1 MDFSFTQ
8 DQEDLRRHARDL
20 LESACPP
27 DYVERCD
34 REGHAPREAFDKVAE
49 QGWLGLIVPSEYGGA
64 GGSAVDLAI
73 LLEEIGRQSEE
84 LAMWVFRTMTY
95 GGYAIM
101 AHGSET
107 LKQRFLPKIAKGEL
121 TYCFGLTE
129 PESGSDAA
137 ALTTRA
143 ERKSVV

>member
-20 LESACPP
+20 LEAVCPP
-27 DYVERCD
+27 DYVEKCD
-34 REGHAPREAFDKVAE
+34 VEGRAPREAFDKLAE
-49 QGWLGLIVPSEYGGA
+49 QGWLGLIIPTEYGGA
-64 GGSAVDLAI
+64 GGSAIDLAI

-101 AHGSET
+101 ALGTEAQR
-107 LKQRFLPKIAKGEL
+107 KRFLPKIAKL
-121 TYCFGLTE
+121 F
-129 PESGSDAA
+129 
-137 ALTTRA
+137 
-143 ERKSVV
+143 